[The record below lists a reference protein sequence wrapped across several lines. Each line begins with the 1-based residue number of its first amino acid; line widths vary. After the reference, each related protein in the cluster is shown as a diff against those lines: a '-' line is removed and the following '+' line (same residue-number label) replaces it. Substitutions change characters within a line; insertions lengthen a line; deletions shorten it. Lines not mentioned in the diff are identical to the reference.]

1 MKLNASDILAL
12 SHLQALGFERAKGL
26 FFTGVSTDSRT
37 IRPGDLFIALRGDT
51 FDGHNFITKAVEAGA
66 AAIIADSKWLEQ
78 NQILFSSLNVPRLI
92 VEDTVRAFG
101 QLANAHRK
109 KFKVPVLVIGGSN
122 GKTTTKEM
130 VSSVLRT
137 KFRILNT
144 EGNLNNHVG
153 VPQTIMRLEKEH
165 QIAILEIGTNH
176 FGEIDYLC
184 SIVEPTHVLITNVGR
199 EHLEFFGSLE
209 GVSKA
214 EGEAFEWLNKHRHS
228 TGVGFVNQDDIH
240 LKKQSKK
247 VYKAITYGL
256 AKGPA
261 SVKGKVHSINENAC
275 VELEVRQRAKKAF
288 RVQLS
293 VPGHH
298 NAYNAL
304 AAATVGL
311 TFKVPVKR
319 IQDALSSFS
328 SASKR
333 MQVLKLDSVILL
345 NDTYNSNPDSVMAA
359 LGVLGS
365 IGTPGKKI
373 AVLADM
379 LELGENSIGEHARIG
394 EAVTTSGVKHL
405 LTYGPLSMHTHEA
418 AAMTQKSHYEQKA
431 VLSEALFELL
441 SPGDVVLIKGSRG
454 MRMEE
459 VVGFITERFKI
470 SKTTP
475 DQAA

>member
-1 MKLNASDILAL
+1 MKLTASTLLAL
-12 SHLQALGFERAKGL
+12 PHLQALGFERGKDFVL
-26 FFTGVSTDSRT
+26 TGISTDSRT
-37 IRPGDLFIALRGDT
+37 IQHGDLFIALRGDT

-66 AAIIADSKWLEQ
+66 GAIVADSKWVEP

-92 VEDTVRAFG
+92 VEDTIHTFG
-101 QLANAHRK
+101 QMANVHRK
-109 KFKVPVLVIGGSN
+109 KFKIPVLVIGGSN

-130 VSSVLRT
+130 VSAVLRS
-137 KFRILNT
+137 KFRILHT

-153 VPQTIMRLEKEH
+153 VPQTILRLEKEH
-165 QIAILEIGTNH
+165 QIAVLEIGTNH

-199 EHLEFFGSLE
+199 EHLEFFGSID
-209 GVSKA
+209 GVAKA
-214 EGEAFEWLNKHRHS
+214 EGEAFEWLRQHRRT
-228 TGVGFVNQDDIH
+228 TGIGFVNQDDGH
-240 LKKQSKK
+240 LKKQSKGVHK
-247 VYKAITYGL
+247 SISYGF
-256 AKGPA
+256 AKGAA
-261 SVKGKVHSINENAC
+261 SVKGKVQSVSENAC
-275 VELEVRQRAKKAF
+275 VQLEVRQRAKKSF

-293 VPGHH
+293 VPGQH
-298 NAYNAL
+298 NAFNAL

-319 IQDALSSFS
+319 IQQALSSFS

-333 MQVLKLDSVILL
+333 MQVLKLDSVIVL

-379 LELGENSIGEHARIG
+379 LELGKNSIEEHKRIG
-394 EAVTTSGVKHL
+394 EAVTTSGAKYL
-405 LTYGPLSMHTHEA
+405 LTYGQLSKHTHEA
-418 AAMTQKSHYEQKA
+418 AATAQKSHYEQKT
-431 VLSEALFELL
+431 VLSEYLFSLL
-441 SPGDVVLIKGSRG
+441 SPGDVVLVKGSRG

-459 VVGFITERFKI
+459 VVAFITERFKTP
-470 SKTTP
+470 KTTP
-475 DQAA
+475 DQAT

>member
-1 MKLNASDILAL
+1 MKLTAKDILAL
-12 SHLQALGFERAKGL
+12 PHHQAFGFERAKDIVL
-26 FFTGVSTDSRT
+26 TGVSTDSRT
-37 IRPGDLFIALRGDT
+37 IQPGDLFIPLRGDT

-66 AAIIADSKWLEQ
+66 AAIIADSKWVEA

-92 VEDTVRAFG
+92 VEDTIHTFG
-101 QLANAHRK
+101 RLANAHRK
-109 KFKVPVLVIGGSN
+109 KFKIPVIVIGGSN

-130 VSSVLRT
+130 VSAVLRT
-137 KFRILNT
+137 KFQVLNT

-153 VPQTIMRLEKEH
+153 VPRTILRLEKEH
-165 QIAILEIGTNH
+165 QVAVLEIGTNH

-199 EHLEFFGSLE
+199 EHLEFFGSLD
-209 GVSKA
+209 GVSRA
-214 EGEAFEWLNKHRHS
+214 EGEAFQWLRQHRRT
-228 TGVGFVNQDDIH
+228 TGIGFVNQDDGR
-240 LKKQSKK
+240 LKKQSKGIH
-247 VYKAITYGL
+247 KAITYGF
-256 AKGPA
+256 AKGIA
-261 SVKGKVHSINENAC
+261 SVKGKVQSINENAC
-275 VELEVRQRAKKAF
+275 VQLEVRQRTKKPF

-293 VPGHH
+293 VPGNH
-298 NAYNAL
+298 NAFNAL

-311 TFKVPVKR
+311 TLKVPVKR
-319 IQDALSSFS
+319 IQQALSSVS

-333 MQVLKLDSVILL
+333 MQVLKLDSVIVL

-379 LELGENSIGEHARIG
+379 LELGKNSIDEHKRIG
-394 EAVTTSGVKHL
+394 EAVTTSGVKYL
-405 LTYGPLSMHTHEA
+405 LTYGPLSRHTHDT
-418 AAMTQKSHYEQKA
+418 AAMADKSHYEQKA
-431 VLSEALFELL
+431 PLSEFLFGLL

-454 MRMEE
+454 MKMEE
-459 VVGFITERFKI
+459 VVAFIAERFKT
-470 SKTTP
+470 SKATP

>member
-1 MKLNASDILAL
+1 MKLTANDILL
-12 SHLQALGFERAKGL
+12 LPHLQAFGFERAREL
-26 FFTGVSTDSRT
+26 VLTGVSTDSRT
-37 IRPGDLFIALRGDT
+37 IQHGDLFIALRGNT

-66 AAIIADSKWLEQ
+66 AMIIADSKWVAP
-78 NQILFSSLNVPRLI
+78 NQILFSSLNVPRLT
-92 VEDTVRAFG
+92 VEDTAHTFG

-109 KFKVPVLVIGGSN
+109 KFKIPVLVIGGSN

-130 VSSVLRT
+130 VSSMLRT

-153 VPQTIMRLEKEH
+153 VPQTILRLEKEH
-165 QIAILEIGTNH
+165 QIAVLEIGTNH

-199 EHLEFFGSLE
+199 EHLEFFGSLD

-214 EGEAFEWLNKHRHS
+214 EGEAFEWLRQHRRS
-228 TGVGFVNQDDIH
+228 TGIGFVNQDDGH
-240 LKKQSKK
+240 LKKRSKGIH
-247 VYKAITYGL
+247 KAITYGF
-256 AKGPA
+256 AKGTA
-261 SVKGKVHSINENAC
+261 SVKGKVQSLNENAC
-275 VELEVRQRAKKAF
+275 VQLEVRQRAKKPF

-298 NAYNAL
+298 NAFNAL

-311 TFKVPVKR
+311 TFRVPVKR
-319 IQDALSSFS
+319 IQQALSSFS

-333 MQVLKLDSVILL
+333 MQVLKLDSVIVL

-379 LELGENSIGEHARIG
+379 LELGKNSIEEHKRIG
-394 EAVTTSGVKHL
+394 AAVKTSGVKYL
-405 LTYGPLSMHTHEA
+405 LTYGPLSRHTHDA
-418 AAMTQKSHYEQKA
+418 AAMAQKSHYEQKA
-431 VLSEALFELL
+431 ALSEYLFGLL

-454 MRMEE
+454 MKMEE
-459 VVGFITERFKI
+459 VLAFITERIKM

>member
-1 MKLNASDILAL
+1 MTLKANDILSL
-12 SHLQALGFERAKGL
+12 PHLQALGFERAEE
-26 FFTGVSTDSRT
+26 FIFTGVSTDSRT
-37 IRPGDLFIALRGDT
+37 IRHGDLFLPVRGDT
-51 FDGHNFITKAVEAGA
+51 FDGHNFITKAVEGGA
-66 AAIIADSKWLEQ
+66 AAIIADSKWVEP

-92 VEDTVRAFG
+92 VEDTIRTYG

-109 KFKVPVLVIGGSN
+109 KFKIPVLVIGGSN

-130 VSSVLRT
+130 ISSVLRT
-137 KFRILNT
+137 KFRILST
-144 EGNLNNHVG
+144 EGNLNNHFG
-153 VPQTIMRLEKEH
+153 VPQTILRLDKEH
-165 QIAILEIGTNH
+165 QMAVLEIGTNH

-199 EHLEFFGSLE
+199 EHLEFFGSLD
-209 GVSKA
+209 GVSRA
-214 EGEAFEWLNKHRHS
+214 EGEAFEWLRQRRRS
-228 TGVGFVNQDDIH
+228 TGIGFINNDDAH
-240 LKKQSKK
+240 LKKRSKGIHK
-247 VYKAITYGL
+247 TITYGF
-256 AKGPA
+256 ARGPA
-261 SVKGKVHSINENAC
+261 HVKGKVRSLDENAC
-275 VELEVRQRAKKAF
+275 AQLEIRQRAKNPF

-298 NAYNAL
+298 NAFNAL

-311 TFKVPVKR
+311 TFRVPVKR
-319 IQDALSSFS
+319 IQQSLASFL

-333 MQVLKLDSVILL
+333 MQVLKLDSVIVL

-379 LELGENSIGEHARIG
+379 LELGNNAVEEHKRIG
-394 EAVTTSGVKHL
+394 EEVASSGAKYL
-405 LTYGPLSMHTHEA
+405 LTYGPLSLHTHEA
-418 AAMTQKSHYEQKA
+418 AVRAQKFHYEQKA
-431 VLSEALFELL
+431 ALVEHLFGLI

-454 MRMEE
+454 MKMEE
-459 VVGFITERFKI
+459 VVALLTERFKI
-470 SKTTP
+470 SKSTP

>member
-1 MKLNASDILAL
+1 MKLTANDILL
-12 SHLQALGFERAKGL
+12 LPHVQALGFERAKDL
-26 FFTGVSTDSRT
+26 VLTGVSTDSRT
-37 IRPGDLFIALRGDT
+37 IQHGDLFIALRGGT

-66 AAIIADSKWLEQ
+66 AAIIAEAKWVEP
-78 NQILFSSLNVPRLI
+78 NQILFSSLNVPRLL
-92 VEDTVRAFG
+92 VEDTIRTFG
-101 QLANAHRK
+101 LLANAHRK
-109 KFKVPVLVIGGSN
+109 KFEIPVLVIGGSN

-130 VSSVLRT
+130 VSSVLCS

-165 QIAILEIGTNH
+165 EIAVLEIGTNH

-184 SIVEPTHVLITNVGR
+184 SVVEPTHVLITNVGH
-199 EHLEFFGSLE
+199 EHLEFFGSLD

-214 EGEAFEWLNKHRHS
+214 EGEAFEWLRQHRPS
-228 TGVGFVNQDDIH
+228 TGVGFVNRDDSH
-240 LKKQSKK
+240 LKNKSKGIH
-247 VYKAITYGL
+247 KAITYGF
-256 AKGPA
+256 AKGAA
-261 SVKGKVHSINENAC
+261 SVKGRVQSLDEDAC
-275 VELEVRQRAKKAF
+275 VRLEIRQSAKKPF

-298 NAYNAL
+298 NAFNAL

-319 IQDALSSFS
+319 IQQALSSFS

-333 MQVLKLDSVILL
+333 MEVLKVDSVIVL

-379 LELGENSIGEHARIG
+379 LELGKNSIEEHKHIG
-394 EAVTTSGVKHL
+394 ELVTTSGVKYL
-405 LTYGPLSMHTHEA
+405 LTYGPLSKHTHEA
-418 AAMTQKSHYEQKA
+418 AAMAGKSHYEQKA
-431 VLSEALFELL
+431 VLSEFLFGIL

-454 MRMEE
+454 MKMEE
-459 VVGFITERFKI
+459 VVAFITERLKM
-470 SKTTP
+470 SKATP

>member
-1 MKLNASDILAL
+1 MKLTANDILL
-12 SHLQALGFERAKGL
+12 LPHLQAIGFERAKDL
-26 FFTGVSTDSRT
+26 VFTGVSTDSRT
-37 IRPGDLFIALRGDT
+37 IHHGDLFIPLRGDT
-51 FDGHNFITKAVEAGA
+51 FDGHNFITKAVESGA
-66 AAIIADSKWLEQ
+66 AAIIADSKWVDA
-78 NQILFSSLNVPRLI
+78 NQILFSSLNAPRLI
-92 VEDTVRAFG
+92 VEDTIRTFG
-101 QLANAHRK
+101 QMANAHRK
-109 KFKVPVLVIGGSN
+109 KFKIPVLVIGGSN

-165 QIAILEIGTNH
+165 QVAVLEIGTNH

-199 EHLEFFGSLE
+199 EHLEFFGSIE
-209 GVSKA
+209 GVAKA
-214 EGEAFEWLNKHRHS
+214 EGEAFEWLRQHRRT
-228 TGVGFVNQDDIH
+228 TGICFVNQDDSH
-240 LKKQSKK
+240 LKKLSKGNA
-247 VYKAITYGL
+247 KAISFGFG
-256 AKGPA
+256 KGTA
-261 SVKGKVHSINENAC
+261 SIKGKVQSVDESAC
-275 VELEVRQRAKKAF
+275 VQLEVRQRAKKAF

-293 VPGHH
+293 VPGQH

-311 TFKVPVKR
+311 AFKVPVKR
-319 IQDALSSFS
+319 IQQALSTFS

-333 MQVLKLDSVILL
+333 MQVLKLDSVIVL
-345 NDTYNSNPDSVMAA
+345 NDTYNSNPDSVLAA

-379 LELGENSIGEHARIG
+379 LELGKNSIEEHKRIG
-394 EAVTTSGVKHL
+394 EAVTTSGAKYL
-405 LTYGPLSMHTHEA
+405 LTYGQLSKHTHEA
-418 AAMTQKSHYEQKA
+418 AATVQKSHYEQKSA
-431 VLSEALFELL
+431 LAEHLFELL
-441 SPGDVVLIKGSRG
+441 SPGDVVLVKGSRG

-459 VVGFITERFKI
+459 VVASITERFKV
-470 SKTTP
+470 SKSTP

>member
-1 MKLNASDILAL
+1 MKLTANDILAL
-12 SHLQALGFERAKGL
+12 PHLQAFGFERAKEFVL
-26 FFTGVSTDSRT
+26 TGVSTDSRT
-37 IRPGDLFIALRGDT
+37 IQHRDLFIALRGDT

-66 AAIIADSKWLEQ
+66 EAIIADSKWVEP
-78 NQILFSSLNVPRLI
+78 NQMFFSSLNVPRLI
-92 VEDTVRAFG
+92 VEDTVRTFG
-101 QLANAHRK
+101 QLANTHRK
-109 KFKVPVLVIGGSN
+109 KFKIPVLVIGGSN

-153 VPQTIMRLEKEH
+153 VPQTILRLEKEH
-165 QIAILEIGTNH
+165 QIAVVEIGTNH

-199 EHLEFFGSLE
+199 EHLEFFGSLD

-214 EGEAFEWLNKHRHS
+214 EGEAFEWLRQHRRS
-228 TGVGFVNQDDIH
+228 TGIGFVNQDDGH
-240 LKKQSKK
+240 LKKRSKGIHK
-247 VYKAITYGL
+247 SITYGF
-256 AKGPA
+256 ANGPA
-261 SVKGKVHSINENAC
+261 SVKGKVQSLNENAC
-275 VELEVRQRAKKAF
+275 VQLEVRQRSKKPF

-298 NAYNAL
+298 NAFNAL

-311 TFKVPVKR
+311 AFKVPVKR
-319 IQDALSSFS
+319 IQQALSSFA

-333 MQVLKLDSVILL
+333 MQVLKFDSVIVL

-379 LELGENSIGEHARIG
+379 LELGKNSIEEHKRIG
-394 EAVTTSGVKHL
+394 EAVKSSGVKYL
-405 LTYGPLSMHTHEA
+405 LTYGSLSRHTHEA
-418 AAMTQKSHYEQKA
+418 AATAQKSHYEQKA
-431 VLSEALFELL
+431 ALSESLFGLL

-454 MRMEE
+454 MKMEE
-459 VVGFITERFKI
+459 VVAFITERFKM

>member
-1 MKLNASDILAL
+1 MKLTVNDILHL
-12 SHLQALGFERAKGL
+12 SHVQAIGFERSSGL
-26 FFTGVSTDSRT
+26 VFTRVSTDSRT
-37 IRPGDLFIALRGDT
+37 IQRGDLFLALRGET

-66 AAIIADSKWLEQ
+66 AMIIAEAKWAEA

-92 VEDTVRAFG
+92 VHDTIRTFG
-101 QLANAHRK
+101 QMATAHRR
-109 KFKVPVLVIGGSN
+109 KFKIPVLVIGGSN

-137 KFRILNT
+137 KFRVLNT

-165 QIAILEIGTNH
+165 QIAVLEIGTNH
-176 FGEIDYLC
+176 FGEIEYLC
-184 SIVEPTHVLITNVGR
+184 SIAEPTHVLITNVGR
-199 EHLEFFGSLE
+199 EHLEFFGSLD

-214 EGEAFEWLNKHRHS
+214 EGEAFEWLRECRRT
-228 TGVGFVNQDDIH
+228 TGIGFVNQDDVH
-240 LKKQSKK
+240 LKKRSKQIH
-247 VYKAITYGL
+247 KAITYGF

-261 SVKGKVHSINENAC
+261 SVKGKVQSVNDNAC
-275 VELEVRQRAKKAF
+275 VQLEVKPKAKKSF

-293 VPGHH
+293 VPGQH
-298 NAYNAL
+298 NAFNAL

-319 IQDALSSFS
+319 IQQALSSFS

-333 MQVLKLDSVILL
+333 MQVLKIDSVIVL
-345 NDTYNSNPDSVMAA
+345 NDTYNSNPDSAMAA

-365 IGTPGKKI
+365 IGTPGKRI

-379 LELGENSIGEHARIG
+379 LELGANSIEEHKRIG
-394 EAVTTSGVKHL
+394 EAVTTSGAKYL
-405 LTYGPLSMHTHEA
+405 LTYGPLSKHTHEA
-418 AAMTQKSHYEQKA
+418 AATIQKTHYEQKSA
-431 VLSEALFELL
+431 LSEFLSSLV

-459 VVGFITERFKI
+459 VVTFITERLRM
-470 SKTTP
+470 SNSTP

>member
-1 MKLNASDILAL
+1 MKLTTRDILL
-12 SHLQALGFERAKGL
+12 LPHHQAFGFERVKDL
-26 FFTGVSTDSRT
+26 VITGVSTDSRT
-37 IRPGDLFIALRGDT
+37 IQPGDLFIPLRGDT

-66 AAIIADSKWLEQ
+66 AAIIADSKWVEA
-78 NQILFSSLNVPRLI
+78 NQILFSSLNAPRLV
-92 VEDTVRAFG
+92 VEDTIRAFG

-109 KFKVPVLVIGGSN
+109 KFKIPVIVIGGSN

-130 VSSVLRT
+130 VSAVLRT

-153 VPQTIMRLEKEH
+153 VPRTILRLEKEH
-165 QIAILEIGTNH
+165 QVAVLEIGTNH

-199 EHLEFFGSLE
+199 EHLEFFGSLD

-214 EGEAFEWLNKHRHS
+214 EGEAFQWLRQHQRTS
-228 TGVGFVNQDDIH
+228 GIGFVNQDDIH
-240 LKKQSKK
+240 LKKQSKGIH
-247 VYKAITYGL
+247 KAITYGF
-256 AKGPA
+256 AKGTA
-261 SVKGKVHSINENAC
+261 SVKGKVQSVNENAC
-275 VELEVRQRAKKAF
+275 VQLEVRQRARKPF

-293 VPGHH
+293 VPGNH
-298 NAYNAL
+298 NAFNAL

-311 TFKVPVKR
+311 TFKVPVRR
-319 IQDALSSFS
+319 IQQALSSVS

-333 MQVLKLDSVILL
+333 MQVLKFDSVIVL

-379 LELGENSIGEHARIG
+379 LELGKNSIDEHKRIG
-394 EAVTTSGVKHL
+394 EAVTTSGVKYL
-405 LTYGPLSMHTHEA
+405 LTYGPLSRHTHDA
-418 AAMTQKSHYEQKA
+418 AAMAQKSHYEQK
-431 VLSEALFELL
+431 VTLSEFLFGLL

-459 VVGFITERFKI
+459 VVAFITERFKV
-470 SKTTP
+470 SKATP

>member
-1 MKLNASDILAL
+1 MKLTASDILAL
-12 SHLQALGFERAKGL
+12 SHLQAFGFERAKEL
-26 FFTGVSTDSRT
+26 FYTGVSTDSRT
-37 IRPGDLFIALRGDT
+37 IRHGDLFIALRGDT

-66 AAIIADSKWLEQ
+66 AAIIADSKWVEQ
-78 NQILFSSLNVPRLI
+78 NQILLSSLNVPRLI
-92 VEDTVRAFG
+92 VEDTARAFG

-109 KFKVPVLVIGGSN
+109 KFKIPVLVIGGSN

-130 VSSVLRT
+130 ISSVLRM

-153 VPQTIMRLEKEH
+153 VPQTILRLEKEH
-165 QIAILEIGTNH
+165 QIAVLEIGTNH

-199 EHLEFFGSLE
+199 EHLEFFGSLD

-214 EGEAFEWLNKHRHS
+214 EGEAFEWLRQHRHS
-228 TGVGFVNQDDIH
+228 TGIGFVNQDDGH
-240 LKKQSKK
+240 LKKQSKGVHK
-247 VYKAITYGL
+247 TITYGF
-256 AKGPA
+256 AKGAA
-261 SVKGKVHSINENAC
+261 SVKGKVQSINENAC
-275 VELEVRQRAKKAF
+275 IQLAVMQRAKQSF
-288 RVQLS
+288 RVQLA

-298 NAYNAL
+298 NAFNAL

-319 IQDALSSFS
+319 IQQALSTFS

-333 MQVLKLDSVILL
+333 MQVLKLDSVIVL

-359 LGVLGS
+359 LGVLAG

-379 LELGENSIGEHARIG
+379 LELGENSIDEHKRIG
-394 EAVTTSGVKHL
+394 EALRMSGVKHL
-405 LTYGPLSMHTHEA
+405 LTYGPLSRHTHEA
-418 AAMTQKSHYEQKA
+418 AAIAQKFHYEQKTA
-431 VLSEALFELL
+431 LAEFLSGLL

-454 MRMEE
+454 MKMEE
-459 VVGFITERFKI
+459 VVAFITERFKM
-470 SKTTP
+470 SKATP

>member
-1 MKLNASDILAL
+1 MKLTANDILAL
-12 SHLQALGFERAKGL
+12 PHLQSLAFERAKEL
-26 FFTGVSTDSRT
+26 VFTGVSTDSRT
-37 IRPGDLFIALRGDT
+37 IRHGDLFIPLRGDT

-66 AAIIADSKWLEQ
+66 AAIIADSKWVEP

-92 VEDTVRAFG
+92 VEDTVRTFG

-109 KFKVPVLVIGGSN
+109 KFKIPVLVIGGSN

-130 VSSVLRT
+130 ISSVLRT
-137 KFRILNT
+137 KFQILST

-153 VPQTIMRLEKEH
+153 VPQTILRLEKDH
-165 QIAILEIGTNH
+165 QIAVLEIGTNH

-184 SIVEPTHVLITNVGR
+184 SIAEPTHVLITNVGR
-199 EHLEFFGSLE
+199 EHLEFFGSLD

-214 EGEAFEWLNKHRHS
+214 EGEAFEWLRKHRRT
-228 TGVGFVNQDDIH
+228 TGIGFVNQDDGH
-240 LKKQSKK
+240 LKKQSKGIH
-247 VYKAITYGL
+247 KAITYGF
-256 AKGPA
+256 AKGTA
-261 SVKGKVHSINENAC
+261 SVKGKVQSLDENAC
-275 VELEVRQRAKKAF
+275 VQLEVRQRAKKPF

-293 VPGHH
+293 VPGQH
-298 NAYNAL
+298 NAFNAL

-319 IQDALSSFS
+319 IQQALSSFS

-333 MQVLKLDSVILL
+333 MQVLKFDSVIVL

-379 LELGENSIGEHARIG
+379 LELGENSIEEHKRIG
-394 EAVTTSGVKHL
+394 KAAKTSGIKCL
-405 LTYGPLSMHTHEA
+405 LTYGPLSKHTFEA
-418 AAMTQKSHYEQKA
+418 AATAQKSHYDQKA
-431 VLSEALFELL
+431 ALSEDLFGLL

-454 MRMEE
+454 MKMEE
-459 VVGFITERFKI
+459 VVAFITERFKM